1 MHTYIHTYVR
11 TYIHTYMHKYI
22 HTYIHTSIH
31 TSMHACIHIF
41 IYACM
46 YIYMGCF
53 FGKWFASWVL
63 GYTYYIYT
71 LFSLLWDAVSRQISS
86 AKEAPRLP
94 KELGHLAA
102 CHGSCRRSG
111 VSRGSRRCVYTLP
124 SSSIQDA
131 SIIWMRDFT
140 MWRNFGMV
148 LIPRDIWKAASSES
162 TLGLPPLR
170 KQYPKTG
177 VVWSISLWFW
187 FEASL
192 LAVARVRSL
201 GH

>member
-1 MHTYIHTYVR
+1 MYI
-11 TYIHTYMHKYI
+11 YIYI
-22 HTYIHTSIH
+22 
-31 TSMHACIHIF
+31 CIY
-41 IYACM
+41 IYACV

-53 FGKWFASWVL
+53 LVSDLLPGSSVIHI
-63 GYTYYIYT
+63 IYT
-71 LFSLLWDAVSRQISS
+71 LCVSLLWDAVSRQISS

-124 SSSIQDA
+124 PSSIQNA

-148 LIPRDIWKAASSES
+148 LIPRDICKAASSES

-177 VVWSISLWFW
+177 VVWSIYLWLW